1 MNVEP
6 ERLKKF
12 LLDADLIKEKD
23 FDMAL
28 KLSQENDQRIG
39 DVLVSNGL
47 VEQERLI
54 KFEAYLLGIPFINI
68 EQEIIPPEVLNIIPE
83 QIARIHNII
92 AFRKKD
98 NNIEVAMLDPED
110 LITIEFTKKTNP
122 LLKEAFT
129 PDVFI
134 LTASPSSIINYI
146 QIPF

>member
-92 AFRKKD
+92 AFREQ
-98 NNIEVAMLDPED
+98 NESAE
-110 LITIEFTKKTNP
+110 
-122 LLKEAFT
+122 
-129 PDVFI
+129 
-134 LTASPSSIINYI
+134 
-146 QIPF
+146 